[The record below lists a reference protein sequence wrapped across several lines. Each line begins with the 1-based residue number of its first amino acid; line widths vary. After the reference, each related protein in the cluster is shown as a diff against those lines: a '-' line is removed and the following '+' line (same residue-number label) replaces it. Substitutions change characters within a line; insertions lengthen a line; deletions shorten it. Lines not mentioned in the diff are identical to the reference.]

1 MKKNTFLLSLLIWL
15 VLIVPFMGWAEDKP
29 KGNPPIITHSFA
41 VEKAY
46 YGYAWKIY
54 IEAEDPDGDMS
65 KVAVVVDQPG
75 NGRYPTDWTILK
87 EPYRGKFRG
96 YLQWNTYSS
105 RAGFLSEWTSI
116 EVRVSITDK
125 KGNESNEVIFPF
137 SFETGVKN
145 PDRYKLPPPF
155 DQGSLSKLGYIDVDL
170 VEPTAMGGDSFRVN

>member
-1 MKKNTFLLSLLIWL
+1 MKRTTFIFVLLFGIALSA
-15 VLIVPFMGWAEDKP
+15 PFMGWAEDKP
-29 KGNPPIITHSFA
+29 KGNPPIITQSFA

-46 YGYAWKIY
+46 YGYIWKIY
-54 IEAEDPDGDMS
+54 LEAEDPDGDMS
-65 KVAVVVDQPG
+65 KVAIVVDQPG
-75 NGRYPTDWTILK
+75 QGRYPTDWIILK

-96 YLQWNTYSS
+96 YLQWNTFS
-105 RAGFLSEWTSI
+105 RKASFLSEWTTI

-155 DQGSLSKLGYIDVDL
+155 DQGVLPKLGYIGVDL
-170 VEPTAMGGDSFRVN
+170 IEPTARGGDSIRTN